1 MIWDR
6 SITPRMDRK
15 EPTSTSLTS
24 KVTDKLRM
32 SLYGFPI
39 LLEPG
44 LGEKQKKFS
53 AVPSR
58 QIRELHAMIPV
69 GALYAFARFSSALSL
84 DINHYAVGYAGVISS
99 PHYPQ
104 PLEIY
109 KIIVNGPAQ

>member
-1 MIWDR
+1 M
-6 SITPRMDRK
+6 
-15 EPTSTSLTS
+15 
-24 KVTDKLRM
+24 TDKLRM
-32 SLYGFPI
+32 SLYGVPI

-99 PHYPQ
+99 PHNPQ